1 MRVVAVSTPD
11 GGGILQPVDPT
22 GTPSGPAEPV
32 ADLAAAVRSYPGA
45 RWIWPDTTTLYPA
58 LVRAGV
64 RVDRCHDLALTE
76 GLLLAYEG
84 HWGEPR
90 ALAAAWARLRGLPVP
105 PDPDLGPADRQDTLF
120 APDRA
125 AAPEG
130 TDPLTAAVAVHAAQ
144 GARIAALPRFDL
156 LVAAESAGA
165 LAAVEMTAAGLPWR
179 TDVHDAILAE
189 LLGPRVPVGIRP
201 ARLAELAA
209 EVSAAFSRT
218 VNPDSPAEVLRA
230 FSRAGFELPSTRS
243 WVLREVDHPA
253 VAPLLAYKELAR
265 IHAANG
271 WAWQEEWV
279 SGGRF
284 RPEYVPAGV
293 VSGRWATRGG
303 GGLQIPRR
311 LRGAVLADPGHVLVV
326 ADAGQ
331 LEPRV
336 LAALSGDPA
345 MVRAAGDADL
355 YAALAAES
363 FGGERSRAKIGLLAA
378 MYGQTG
384 GTAAVPLAVLRRR
397 YPVALDLLEEAA
409 RTGETGGLVRSHLG
423 RTCPPG
429 NPADGPAARARGRFT
444 RNFVVQATAAEWAA
458 ALLAG
463 LRRRLTGIDGAELV
477 FFQHDEVMV
486 HASAVVAEEVVAAV
500 RDAGVDAARLLFPG
514 SGVRFPLE
522 AVVAECYADAH

>member
-1 MRVVAVSTPD
+1 MRIVVA
-11 GGGILQPVDPT
+11 GGALQPVDAA
-22 GTPSGPAEPV
+22 GTPVGPEAPST
-32 ADLAAAVRSYPGA
+32 DLAAAVRSHPDV
-45 RWIWPDTTTLYPA
+45 RWVWPDTSAAYPA

-64 RVDRCHDLALTE
+64 RVERCHDLALTE
-76 GLLLAYEG
+76 ALLLGYDG
-84 HWGEPR
+84 SWGQPR
-90 ALAAAWARLRGLPVP
+90 SLAAAWARRNGLPVP
-105 PDPDLGPADRQDTLF
+105 ADPSAGPEDRQDTLF
-120 APDRA
+120 EPDRG
-125 AAPEG
+125 AAPAG
-130 TDPLTAAVAVHAAQ
+130 ADPLTAAVAVYADQ
-144 GARIAALPRFDL
+144 VARVAEIGRFDL

-165 LAAVEMTAAGLPWR
+165 LAAVEMGETGLPWR
-179 TDVHDAILAE
+179 TERHDAILAE
-189 LLGPRVPVGIRP
+189 LLGPRVPPGVRP
-201 ARLAELAA
+201 AKLAALAA
-209 EVSAAFSRT
+209 EVSAAFGRA

-243 WVLREVDHPA
+243 WVLQSVEHPA

-265 IHAANG
+265 IHTANG
-271 WAWQEEWV
+271 WAWQDEWV
-279 SGGRF
+279 TGGRF
-284 RPEYVPAGV
+284 RPGYVPAGV

-311 LRGAVLADPGHVLVV
+311 LRGAVVADPGHVLVV

-336 LAALSGDPA
+336 LAAMSGDPA

-363 FGGERSRAKIGLLAA
+363 FDGDRARAKIGLLAA

-397 YPVALDLLEEAA
+397 YPVALDVLEAAA
-409 RTGETGGLVRSHLG
+409 RTGETGGLVRSRLG

-429 NPADGPAARARGRFT
+429 SPPDGAAARARGRFT

-463 LRRRLTGIDGAELV
+463 LRRRLTAVDGAELV
-477 FFQHDEVMV
+477 FFQHDEVVV
-486 HASAVVAEEVVAAV
+486 HTPAAGADEVVTAV
-500 RDAGVDAARLLFPG
+500 QDAGVDAGRLLFG
-514 SGVRFPLE
+514 DTRVRFPLE

>member
-1 MRVVAVSTPD
+1 MRIVVA
-11 GGGILQPVDPT
+11 GGVLQPVDDAGAPVGPPEPT
-22 GTPSGPAEPV
+22 GE
-32 ADLAAAVRSYPGA
+32 LAAAVRARPGV
-45 RWIWPDTTTLYPA
+45 RWVWPDTSASYPA

-76 GLLLAYEG
+76 ALLLGHEG
-84 HWGEPR
+84 RWGEPR
-90 ALAAAWARLRGLPVP
+90 SLAAAWARLRGLPVP
-105 PDPDLGPADRQDTLF
+105 PDPPGGPEDRQDTLF
-120 APDRA
+120 EPERGSAPAGADA
-125 AAPEG
+125 V
-130 TDPLTAAVAVHAAQ
+130 TAAVAVYAAQ
-144 GARIAALPRFDL
+144 VARIAAIPRFDL
-156 LVAAESAGA
+156 LVAADSAGA
-165 LAAVEMTAAGLPWR
+165 LAAVEMGETGLPWR
-179 TDVHDAILAE
+179 TDRHEAILAE
-189 LLGPRVPVGIRP
+189 LLGPRVPPGVRP
-201 ARLAELAA
+201 AKLAA
-209 EVSAAFSRT
+209 LAGQVSAAFGRP

-243 WVLREVDHPA
+243 WVLQAVDHPA

-265 IHAANG
+265 IHTANG
-271 WAWQEEWV
+271 WAWQDEWV
-279 SGGRF
+279 VGGRF
-284 RPEYVPAGV
+284 RPGYVPAGV

-311 LRGAVLADPGHVLVV
+311 LRGAVMADPGHVLVV

-336 LAALSGDPA
+336 LAAMSGDPA

-363 FGGERSRAKIGLLAA
+363 FDGDRDRAKIGLLAA

-397 YPVALDLLEEAA
+397 YPVALDLLETAA
-409 RTGETGGLVRSHLG
+409 RTGEQGGLVRSRLG

-429 NPADGPAARARGRFT
+429 SPPDGAAARARGRFT

-463 LRRRLTGIDGAELV
+463 LRRRLTAVDGAELV
-477 FFQHDEVMV
+477 FFQHDEVVV
-486 HASAVVAEEVVAAV
+486 HTPVAGTDAVVAAV
-500 RDAGVDAARLLFPG
+500 QEAGVDAGRLLFG
-514 SGVRFPLE
+514 ASAVRFPLV
-522 AVVAECYADAH
+522 AVAAECYADAH